1 MKAIP
6 HLLSL
11 ALCERFEPLAEQ
23 RGVSEVARSER
34 GFMSAYK
41 EAGGD
46 WNALDPWWQNRRNN
60 FVKRHV
66 AQMEANGEP
75 LWEDDGTPTRR
86 HLGLIMW
93 AHSPVTAREL
103 EKHMARHNPS
113 RGTLSKAEASWRM
126 WHQKEPRDLHEV
138 VYNFPERVFCVGTAE
153 TIIYES
159 DKWEKDG
166 RFFDYVHEFDSKPEV
181 YMTEGV
187 RQNPDVPSAS
197 VKRLLGTRDLE
208 GELAL
213 PILGHVKEI
222 IISPSSDDPDHCI
235 RFRDNPIM
243 CCTADHKTVV
253 IFSEKKGPIFIRGG
267 RMVVTERGI
276 VR

>member
-11 ALCERFEPLAEQ
+11 ELCERFESLAEEQ
-23 RGVSEVARSER
+23 GVSEVARSER
-34 GFMSAYK
+34 GFMSAYR
-41 EAGGD
+41 EAEGD
-46 WNALDPWWQNRRNN
+46 WNALDSWWQNRRNN

-66 AQMEANGEP
+66 AQMETNGEP
-75 LWEDDGTPTRR
+75 LWDEHGMPTRR

-93 AHSPVTAREL
+93 AHSPVTAKEL
-103 EKHMARHNPS
+103 EKHMARQNPS
-113 RGTLSKAEASWRM
+113 RGTLPKAEASWRM
-126 WHQKEPRDLHEV
+126 WHQKEPRELFETSYD
-138 VYNFPERVFCVGTAE
+138 FPEHVFCVGTAE
-153 TIIYES
+153 TVIYAS

-166 RFFDYVHEFDSKPEV
+166 KFFDYVHEFDSRPEV
-181 YMTEGV
+181 FMADGQ
-187 RQNPDVPSAS
+187 RRNPGAAPTS

-213 PILGHVKEI
+213 PILAKVKTL
-222 IISPSSDDPDHCI
+222 IISPPDDAPDHYI
-235 RFRDNPIM
+235 NFRDEPVM

-253 IFSEKKGPIFIRGG
+253 IFSESKGPIFIRGG
-267 RMVVTERGI
+267 KMVVTERGI